1 MKTTTKKYR
10 LDHHHDQL
18 QIDPYVLER
27 NIDDLGLGGA
37 VKLQKIFPCQ
47 MG

>member
-18 QIDPYVLER
+18 QIDPYALER
-27 NIDDLGLGGA
+27 NIDE
-37 VKLQKIFPCQ
+37 I
-47 MG
+47 